1 MLLKFLPTRKLKVN
15 IHKNKVDREHRFGEV
30 YTDRNGNRQQAV
42 LAKFTSWDARNRFY
56 RARKK
61 SNFYGK
67 ADLTK
72 QKDNVLKYAREKIR
86 SDPGVSKF
94 IGFVY
99 VDDNCNQVAFTL
111 TGRFMKFN
119 SERGFDYLVSYVD
132 NTHNGK

>member
-1 MLLKFLPTRKLKVN
+1 MKL
-15 IHKNKVDREHRFGEV
+15 RAHRFGKV

-61 SNFYGK
+61 SNFYVK

-72 QKDNVLKYAREKIR
+72 QKDNVLKYARQKIR

-94 IGFVY
+94 IVY
-99 VDDNCNQVAFTL
+99 VDPNRNLVVFTL
-111 TGRFMKFN
+111 TGRFMTLFP
-119 SERGFDYLVSYVD
+119 
-132 NTHNGK
+132 NGNLIIWFHMLIIPQR